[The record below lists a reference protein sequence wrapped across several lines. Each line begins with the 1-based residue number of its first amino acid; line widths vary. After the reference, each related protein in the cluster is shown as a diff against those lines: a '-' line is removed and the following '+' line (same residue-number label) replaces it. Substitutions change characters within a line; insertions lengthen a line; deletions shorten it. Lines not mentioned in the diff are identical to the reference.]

1 MMFPSTDNKHK
12 VQTPPVQL
20 MRTNFTPEL
29 QQHTDWT
36 DVVTQLLS
44 LPLHEPHSTT
54 LEGDYCSCWSL
65 LRNNFHS
72 VPHFVCVDVSWR

>member
-1 MMFPSTDNKHK
+1 
-12 VQTPPVQL
+12 

-44 LPLHEPHSTT
+44 LPLHELIQQLWKEITAVVG
-54 LEGDYCSCWSL
+54 LY
-65 LRNNFHS
+65 
-72 VPHFVCVDVSWR
+72 

>member
-44 LPLHEPHSTT
+44 LPLHELIQQLWKEITA
-54 LEGDYCSCWSL
+54 LVGLY
-65 LRNNFHS
+65 
-72 VPHFVCVDVSWR
+72 